1 MILVTCAVIMQE
13 NKFLCAQRSQL
24 MKHPLKWEFPGGK
37 LEKGESLNSCV
48 VREVRE
54 ELNLIISVHRMLT
67 KTFYDYG
74 DGHRVCLYP
83 FICYVVKDSMA
94 LLEHNEV
101 RWLDKNELFSLDW
114 VKADLPIVEEISRL
128 Y

>member
-1 MILVTCAVIMQE
+1 MLQVTCAVIMQQ

-24 MKHPLKWEFPGGK
+24 MKHPLQWEFPGGK
-37 LEKGESLNSCV
+37 LEQGEKLDSCV

-67 KTFYDYG
+67 KTIYDYG
-74 DGHRVCLYP
+74 NGHQVCLYP
-83 FICYVVKDSMA
+83 FVCYVVKDSMV
-94 LLEHNEV
+94 LLEHKEV
-101 RWLDKNELFSLDW
+101 RWLDKSELYCLDW
-114 VKADLPIVEEISRL
+114 VQADKAVVEEIVRL